1 MRTLFILIF
10 AVFSLSAMAAL
21 KEASKALDQS
31 GSKSVYAQAG
41 TLTGAVS
48 FVRNIKTHL
57 SSSEHALPWAR
68 PSANDPNT
76 PRLQIGDVLPAGT
89 DLHRIPR
96 HESYRYAIVQGRRAI
111 VDAASRQIVYVIQ

>member
-1 MRTLFILIF
+1 MRILFILIF

-48 FVRNIKTHL
+48 FVRKVKTHL
-57 SSSEHALPWAR
+57 ASREHTLPWAR
-68 PSANDPNT
+68 SSGTDPG
-76 PRLQIGDVLPAGT
+76 LQVGDVLPAGT
-89 DLHRIPR
+89 DLHPIPR

-111 VDAASRQIVYVIQ
+111 VDAASRQIVYVIE